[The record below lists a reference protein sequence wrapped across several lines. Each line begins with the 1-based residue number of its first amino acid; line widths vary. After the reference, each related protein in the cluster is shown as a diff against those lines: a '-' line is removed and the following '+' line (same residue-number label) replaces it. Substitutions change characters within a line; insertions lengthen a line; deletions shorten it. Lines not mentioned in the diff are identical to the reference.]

1 MIIDLRSKKQG
12 GIARYESSV
21 IPRIGETIT
30 DIRSKTEMIV
40 VAVDHLIQETMG
52 IYKQQLITVE
62 VVHK

>member
-1 MIIDLRSKKQG
+1 MIIDLRSEKLG

-30 DIRSKTEMIV
+30 NLQAGSVMIV
-40 VAVDHLIQETMG
+40 VAVDHLIKESMGKYFQE
-52 IYKQQLITVE
+52 LITVE